1 MRVRQLQ
8 KRDENIAKASDLLRR
23 MREQE
28 KENFDSLHNIK
39 DKEIVIDDLILLHD
53 TQHENDK
60 SFNRK
65 LNYR

>member
-1 MRVRQLQ
+1 MRARQLQ
-8 KRDENIAKASDLLRR
+8 RKDDNMKETRDLLRR

-28 KENFDSLHNIK
+28 KKNFDDLHNTK
-39 DKEIVIDDLILLHD
+39 NKEIVVDDLILLHD

-65 LNYR
+65 LNNR